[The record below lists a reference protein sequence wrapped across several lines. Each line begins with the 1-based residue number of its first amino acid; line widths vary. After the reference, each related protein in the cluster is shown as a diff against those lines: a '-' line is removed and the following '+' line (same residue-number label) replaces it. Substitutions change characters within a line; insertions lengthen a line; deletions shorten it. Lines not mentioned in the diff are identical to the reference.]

1 MPVVVKV
8 RRVCVPDVALES
20 RVPARAQHH
29 AETVARH
36 LRVLTVTTRI
46 GAVVSGF
53 FGIQGL
59 IVGQDVVW
67 IGMINLVSGAIFLMI
82 PLLYRFGE
90 LVPSLVFFTVAYTS
104 ITVVCWH
111 LGTGSGLPFYYLVAA
126 TLMVLILGVDRLV
139 LASVFAAVLAA
150 TVIAL
155 EIVVPYNTGVQPDWA
170 FRLGFTLTV
179 VSAWVMVV
187 AVVWYALR
195 EIRRA
200 REAAEAEYER
210 SETLLANILPATI
223 AERLK
228 DPSRN
233 IIADKYDDASIL
245 FADIAGYT
253 KRASDTTPSDLVRFL
268 DRLYTD
274 MDALVDRHGL
284 EKVKTSG
291 DSYMVVSGVP
301 QPRDDHMEALACLAL
316 DMAAA
321 VADLKDPQGR
331 EVPLRIGLAAG
342 PVVAGVVGARKFFY
356 DVWGDAVNVA
366 ARMETTD
373 VEGRIQVPHDVYE
386 RLNHAFLLEERG
398 EVDVKGKGVMHT
410 WYLVGRRDDHA
421 VRSAVEDGAT
431 AGSA

>member
-1 MPVVVKV
+1 MVVKV
-8 RRVCVPDVALES
+8 RPICVPDVALAS
-20 RVPARAQHH
+20 RLPARTRHD

-46 GAVVSGF
+46 GAVVSVV

-59 IVGQDVVW
+59 IVGQDVLW
-67 IGMINLVSGAIFLMI
+67 IGMLNLVSGAIFLMI

-90 LVPSLVFFTVAYTS
+90 LVPALVFFTVAYTS

-126 TLMVLILGVDRLV
+126 TLMVLILGVDHIV
-139 LASVFAAVLAA
+139 LASALAAVLAA

-155 EIVVPYNTGVQPDWA
+155 EVVVPYNTGVQPDWA
-170 FRLGFTLTV
+170 YRSGFLLTV
-179 VSAWVMVV
+179 ISAWVMVV

-200 REAAEAEYER
+200 RQAMEAEYER
-210 SETLLANILPATI
+210 SETLLTNILPATI
-223 AERLK
+223 AQRLK
-228 DPSRN
+228 DPTRN
-233 IIADKYDDASIL
+233 IIADKYDDAAIL

-253 KRASDTTPSDLVRFL
+253 KRASDTSPTDLVRFL

-274 MDALVDRHGL
+274 LDALVDRHGL

-301 QPRDDHMEALACLAL
+301 QPRDDHIEALACLAL
-316 DMAAA
+316 DMADA

-331 EVPLRIGLAAG
+331 KVPLRIGLGAG

-356 DVWGDAVNVA
+356 DVWGDAVNIA
-366 ARMETTD
+366 SRMETTD

-386 RLNHAFLLEERG
+386 RLNHAFLFEERG
-398 EVDVKGKGVMHT
+398 NVDVKGKGVMHT

-421 VRSAVEDGAT
+421 VRSAVEQGAT
-431 AGSA
+431 AGSV

>member
-1 MPVVVKV
+1 V

-20 RVPARAQHH
+20 RVPARTRHD

-46 GAVVSGF
+46 GAVVSLF

-59 IVGQDVVW
+59 IVGHDVVW
-67 IGMINLVSGAIFLMI
+67 IAMVNLASGAIFLLI

-90 LVPSLVFFTVAYTS
+90 VVPALVFFAVAYIS

-126 TLMVLILGVDRLV
+126 TLMVLILGVDHLV
-139 LASVFAAVLAA
+139 LASVLAAVLAA

-155 EIVVPYNTGVQPDWA
+155 EIFVPYNTGMQPDWA
-170 FRLGFTLTV
+170 FRLGFYLTV
-179 VSAWVMVV
+179 ISAWVMVV

-200 REAAEAEYER
+200 RQAMEAEYER
-210 SETLLANILPATI
+210 SETLLTNILPATI
-223 AERLK
+223 ADRLK

-253 KRASDTTPSDLVRFL
+253 KRASDTTPSELVRFL

-274 MDALVDRHGL
+274 LDALVDRHGL

-316 DMAAA
+316 DMADA

-373 VEGRIQVPHDVYE
+373 VEGRIQVPQDVYE

-398 EVDVKGKGVMHT
+398 NVDIKGKGVMHT
-410 WYLVGRRDDHA
+410 WYLVGRRDDNA
-421 VRSAVEDGAT
+421 VRSAVELGAT
-431 AGSA
+431 AGSV

>member
-1 MPVVVKV
+1 VVVKG
-8 RRVCVPDVALES
+8 RPVCVPEVALES
-20 RVPARAQHH
+20 RVPARTRHQ

-46 GAVVSGF
+46 GAVISIF

-67 IGMINLVSGAIFLMI
+67 IAMVNLFSGVIFLLI
-82 PLLYRFGE
+82 PLLYKFGE
-90 LVPSLVFFTVAYTS
+90 LVAPLVFYFVAYTT

-111 LGTGSGLPFYYLVAA
+111 LGTGSGLPFYYLLAA
-126 TLMVLILGVDRLV
+126 TLMVLILGVDHIV
-139 LASVFAAVLAA
+139 LAWVLAA
-150 TVIAL
+150 FGAASVIAL
-155 EIVVPYNTGVQPDWA
+155 EIFIPYDTGVQPDWA
-170 FRLGFTLTV
+170 LKLGFVLTV
-179 VSAWVMVV
+179 ISAFAMVV
-187 AVVWYALR
+187 AVAWYALR
-195 EIRRA
+195 ETRRA
-200 REAAEAEYER
+200 RLAMEAEYER
-210 SETLLANILPATI
+210 SERLLTNILPATI
-223 AERLK
+223 AQRLK

-274 MDALVDRHGL
+274 LDALVDRHGL

-301 QPRDDHMEALACLAL
+301 VPREDHIEALACLAL
-316 DMAAA
+316 DMAEA

-373 VEGRIQVPHDVYE
+373 VEGRIQVPQDVYE

-398 EVDVKGKGVMHT
+398 KVDVKGKGAMHT
-410 WYLVGRRDDHA
+410 WYLVGRRNDEA
-421 VRSAVEDGAT
+421 VRSAVEQGAT

>member
-1 MPVVVKV
+1 VVVKV
-8 RRVCVPDVALES
+8 RRVCVPDVAVES
-20 RVPARAQHH
+20 RVTARTRHH

-46 GAVVSGF
+46 GVVVSLF

-67 IGMINLVSGAIFLMI
+67 IPAVNLLSGAIFLLI

-90 LVPSLVFFTVAYTS
+90 VVPALAFFAVATTS

-126 TLMVLILGVDRLV
+126 TLMVLILGVDHLV
-139 LASVFAAVLAA
+139 LASALAAVLAG

-155 EIVVPYNTGVQPDWA
+155 ELLVPYNTGAQPDWA
-170 FRLGFTLTV
+170 LRLGFILTV
-179 VSAWVMVV
+179 VSAWGMVV

-200 REAAEAEYER
+200 RTAMEAEYER
-210 SETLLANILPATI
+210 SETLLSNILPATI
-223 AERLK
+223 AARLK
-228 DPSRN
+228 DPTRN

-274 MDALVDRHGL
+274 LDALVDRHGL
-284 EKVKTSG
+284 EKVKSSG

-301 QPRDDHMEALACLAL
+301 VPRDDHMEALACLAL

-321 VADLKDPQGR
+321 VAGLTDPEGR
-331 EVPLRIGLAAG
+331 AVPIRIGLAAG

-356 DVWGDAVNVA
+356 DVWGDAVNIA

-386 RLNHAFLLEERG
+386 RLNHKFVLEERG
-398 EVDVKGKGVMHT
+398 DIEVKGKGVMHT
-410 WYLVGRRDDHA
+410 WYLVGRRDDQA
-421 VRSAVEDGAT
+421 VRSAVEQGAA
-431 AGSA
+431 AGSV

>member
-1 MPVVVKV
+1 VVVKV

-20 RVPARAQHH
+20 RVPARTRHD

-46 GAVVSGF
+46 GAVVSLF

-67 IGMINLVSGAIFLMI
+67 IAMVNLASGAIFLLI

-90 LVPSLVFFTVAYTS
+90 LVPALVFFTVAYTS

-126 TLMVLILGVDRLV
+126 TLMVLILGVDHLV
-139 LASVFAAVLAA
+139 LASVLAAVLAA

-155 EIVVPYNTGVQPDWA
+155 EIIVPYNTGVQPDWA
-170 FRLGFTLTV
+170 FRSGFYLTV
-179 VSAWVMVV
+179 ISAWVMVV

-200 REAAEAEYER
+200 RQAMEAEYER
-210 SETLLANILPATI
+210 SETLLTNILPATI

-253 KRASDTTPSDLVRFL
+253 KRASDTAPTDLVRFL

-274 MDALVDRHGL
+274 LDALVDRHGL

-301 QPRDDHMEALACLAL
+301 VPRADHIEALACLAL
-316 DMAAA
+316 DMADA

-373 VEGRIQVPHDVYE
+373 VEGRIQVPQDVYE
-386 RLNHAFLLEERG
+386 RLNHSFLLEERG
-398 EVDVKGKGVMHT
+398 EVDVKGKGVMRT

-421 VRSAVEDGAT
+421 VRSAVEQGAT
-431 AGSA
+431 AGSV

>member
-1 MPVVVKV
+1 M

-20 RVPARAQHH
+20 RVPARTRHD

-46 GAVVSGF
+46 GAVVSLF

-59 IVGQDVVW
+59 IVGHDVVW
-67 IGMINLVSGAIFLMI
+67 IAMVNLASGAIFLLI

-90 LVPSLVFFTVAYTS
+90 VVPALVFFAVAYIS

-126 TLMVLILGVDRLV
+126 TLMVLILGVDHLV
-139 LASVFAAVLAA
+139 LASVLAAVLAA

-155 EIVVPYNTGVQPDWA
+155 EIFVPYNTGMQPDWA
-170 FRLGFTLTV
+170 FRLGFYLTV
-179 VSAWVMVV
+179 ISAWVMVV

-200 REAAEAEYER
+200 RQAMEAEYER
-210 SETLLANILPATI
+210 SETLLTNILPATI
-223 AERLK
+223 ADRLK

-253 KRASDTTPSDLVRFL
+253 KRASDTTPSELVRFL

-274 MDALVDRHGL
+274 LDALVDRHGL

-316 DMAAA
+316 DMADA

-373 VEGRIQVPHDVYE
+373 VEGRIQVPQDVYE

-398 EVDVKGKGVMHT
+398 NVDIKGKGVMHT
-410 WYLVGRRDDHA
+410 WYLVGRRDDNA
-421 VRSAVEDGAT
+421 VRSAVELGAT
-431 AGSA
+431 AGSV